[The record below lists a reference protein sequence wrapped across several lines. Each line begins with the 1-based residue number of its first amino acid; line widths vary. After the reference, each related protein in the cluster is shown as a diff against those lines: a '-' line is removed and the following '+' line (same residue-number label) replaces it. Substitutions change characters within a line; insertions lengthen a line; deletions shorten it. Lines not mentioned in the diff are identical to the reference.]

1 MSCGDGD
8 VNIFGSY
15 KDYMLLV
22 QCKNYSM
29 TKVGASKINAFE
41 GVMSRHG
48 KSKVLGIFVI
58 SIQNDYSLYAIDKAD
73 SSNHNLLL
81 MNILNMH
88 DNISGYLLKKSDDTT
103 MKEIKEIKEEI
114 KEMKEEIKTRKA
126 MDEEQ
131 KRTIENQG
139 VVIRNQDV
147 VIRKIKNNQN
157 RLGDHQIKTVDHHY
171 AFFLVL
177 IFLFIFI
184 IIIILIK

>member
-1 MSCGDGD
+1 MSCGDGGVD
-8 VNIFGSY
+8 IFGSY
-15 KDYMLLV
+15 KGYTLLV
-22 QCKNYSM
+22 QCKNYS
-29 TKVGASKINAFE
+29 TAKVGASEIDAFE

-48 KSKVLGIFVI
+48 KSKVLGIFVT
-58 SIQNDYSLYAIDKAD
+58 SIQNGYSLNAIDKAE

-81 MNILNMH
+81 TNILDMH
-88 DNISGYLLKKSDDTT
+88 YDIPGYLLKKSDDTT
-103 MKEIKEIKEEI
+103 MKEIKEMKEEI
-114 KEMKEEIKTRKA
+114 KEMKEEIKARKA

-139 VVIRNQDV
+139 VVIRNQGV

-157 RLGDHQIKTVDHHY
+157 ILGDHQMKTADHHY

-177 IFLFIFI
+177 IFLFIII